1 MGTSSPGY
9 SPGDC
14 SDETKNNNIYRD
26 AQMKAILNQKLVET
40 GEREQLQEWLRAKLI
55 ECDWKDQLQAHCRDV
70 IQAKGAEHANVDN
83 LVSEIT
89 PKGRA
94 LIPNSFK
101 EELLQRVR
109 TFLAQHVTP

>member
-40 GEREQLQEWLRAKLI
+40 GERERLQEWLRAKLI
-55 ECDWKDQLQAHCRDV
+55 ECDWKDQLQAHCLDV
-70 IQAKGAEHANVDN
+70 IQAKGVEQVNVDN
-83 LVSEIT
+83 LVAEII